1 MPNDDK
7 KLMHMMNF
15 FTLQKYSDTN
25 KEHLP
30 IEYLIQLIYLA
41 DRMHLR
47 KYGRLISD
55 DMIIE
60 VNYGSIAQSIR
71 DLRAAK
77 LAFGIPVNA
86 PCDANQFSE
95 TDRWCMATVWKYYG
109 HYTENQLWMCLL
121 DFPECR
127 SMTLSS
133 RCPHDWEKLILLDCF
148 VPVGFDDFNAVS
160 DRLLQSS
167 LEQFKETIEFNKFF
181 RN

>member
-1 MPNDDK
+1 MSNDSK

-15 FTLQKYSDTN
+15 FSLQNYSDIKT
-25 KEHLP
+25 EHMP
-30 IEYLIQLIYLA
+30 IDYLIQLIYLA

-60 VNYGSIAQSIR
+60 VNYGTIAQSIR

-86 PCDANQFSE
+86 PCDADQFSE
-95 TDRWCMATVWKYYG
+95 TDRMCMAKVWKYYG
-109 HYTENQLWMCLL
+109 HYTESQLDDIVMS
-121 DFPECR
+121 FPEC
-127 SMTLSS
+127 MGMMLSS
-133 RCPHDWEKLILLDCF
+133 RCPHDWEKLKLFDCF
-148 VPVGFDDFNAVS
+148 VPIGFDDFNAVS

-167 LEQFKETIEFNKFF
+167 LEQFKESIDFNKFF
-181 RN
+181 IN